1 MKAVSSSRPRAT
13 PLSLEAMVVDGM
25 GKSGASWGVGGDCW
39 GEGGRGG
46 MPRAKLPGAQ
56 LSVELNMV
64 SSYFCTLHHHDM
76 VLYHKCNV

>member
-1 MKAVSSSRPRAT
+1 MKAASSSRPRAT

-25 GKSGASWGVGGDCW
+25 GKSGASWGVIV
-39 GEGGRGG
+39 EGGRRWG

-64 SSYFCTLHHHDM
+64 SSYFCTLHHHDTL
-76 VLYHKCNV
+76 LYHKCNV